1 MNKISTITALN
12 CVCRKCVEVTN
23 ENLYFDVKVVRQCT
37 YEYNRNELHTDI
49 WTDGHPNKD
58 SDAVPITGYKIKPV
72 STKSN
77 IIAFSISF

>member
-1 MNKISTITALN
+1 MCVGNVLRQQMRICTLMLRLCISVHMSTA
-12 CVCRKCVEVTN
+12 EMT
-23 ENLYFDVKVVRQCT
+23 
-37 YEYNRNELHTDI
+37 LHKDI

-77 IIAFSISF
+77 IITFSISF

>member
-1 MNKISTITALN
+1 MRICTLMLRLCVSVHMSTT
-12 CVCRKCVEVTN
+12 EMT
-23 ENLYFDVKVVRQCT
+23 LYT
-37 YEYNRNELHTDI
+37 MT

-77 IIAFSISF
+77 TIAFSISF

>member
-1 MNKISTITALN
+1 MSTAEMT
-12 CVCRKCVEVTN
+12 
-23 ENLYFDVKVVRQCT
+23 
-37 YEYNRNELHTDI
+37 LHNDI

-58 SDAVPITGYKIKPV
+58 SDAVPITGYEIKPV